1 MSSSHYQELDKLI
14 REYEEDSKLI
24 RSDKLIIINYPKV
37 LTMSA
42 ASSFEYYLK
51 ERINDFVAS
60 PKQPIATN
68 YPQINTLMRQ
78 HTNKPMA
85 DKIYAKLIGV
95 ENNGLEV
102 LDASKFYALFG
113 GVTFVTDLTSRF
125 VIEKTRRK
133 AVAEGLTQSFLPLL
147 GTNDKIDEEYAK
159 QSEISDRL
167 DVCTF
172 DIAEKAFLSLKLRR
186 NKVAHNY
193 LHGLSDS
200 FGDIRA
206 FYYDAIS
213 YVVALEE
220 AIKNLT
226 A

>member
-37 LTMSA
+37 FTMSV

-60 PKQPIATN
+60 PKLPIATN
-68 YPQINTLMRQ
+68 YPQINALMQRQ
-78 HTNKPMA
+78 PNKPMA
-85 DKIYAKLIGV
+85 DKMYAKLIGA
-95 ENNGLEV
+95 EDNGVEV
-102 LDASKFYALFG
+102 LDASKFYTLFG
-113 GVTFVTDLTSRF
+113 GAPFVTDLTSRF
-125 VIEKTRRK
+125 AVEKARRK
-133 AVAEGLTQSFLPLL
+133 TDAESITQSLLPLL

-167 DVCTF
+167 DMCTF
-172 DIAEKAFLSLKLRR
+172 DVAERAFLSLKLRR

-220 AIKNLT
+220 TIKDLT
-226 A
+226 T